1 MRTTTFKSRAFALVS
16 TAALLA
22 TLVVVAPANAAA
34 TGPTCDGA
42 TPVQTCTGTT
52 SDGALY
58 KMVIPATFNGTVT
71 IWSHGFGTNTN
82 IPAGLLPI
90 FPLGY
95 PIDPRP
101 ELAPGNSAALI
112 KYLTDKGVA
121 VMGSGF
127 STQAWNLDEAV
138 KTNAELV
145 GIFKT
150 KFTTT
155 KKVVAWGYS
164 MGGGITQAF
173 AEKNPELLAAAG
185 VMNPVDSWASQSKY
199 LVDMLW
205 LMKTWFDPSIKLT
218 GYAAG
223 VPGDMQMIQDL
234 GKYLLIMQF
243 LGNPANIASGAWPTT
258 SSASGKTL
266 EAKGIPARSALLMI
280 GRLSGI
286 STQSST
292 FDGIAGPATAA
303 ATAWPLA
310 YAPAYGTLENI
321 SGVLG
326 YALLG
331 ARDMQTKMGGT
342 SFDNQKTDYSKQLSD
357 EDRTVYNAGMSGNT
371 AIAGMLQT
379 LSPLNPDAPRIKGD
393 AAAMAKSD
401 STMYQSTGKIKVPT
415 VMMIGEHDPVEP
427 AGIVQRYSD
436 LYEVEFAAAKAAA
449 LKASQKSGSYTA
461 PVRKLQVLWATT
473 PKTWSKFN
481 AAGSPISIAGTPGTG
496 HTNFTTAHYLTLIDT
511 MLSAAEN
518 GNLPWNAAQLSKV
531 HRAKNLKID
540 RDTLYPWMKYYNQ

>member
-1 MRTTTFKSRAFALVS
+1 MRTTSFKSRAFALVS

-22 TLVVVAPANAAA
+22 TLVVASPANAAA

-145 GIFKT
+145 GIFKA

-185 VMNPVDSWASQSKY
+185 VMNPVDSWNAQSKY

-218 GYAAG
+218 GYAPG

-243 LGNPANIASGAWPTT
+243 LSNPANIASGAWPAT
-258 SSASGKTL
+258 SSASGKAL
-266 EAKGIPARSALLMI
+266 QAGGIPARSALLMV
-280 GRLSGI
+280 GRLAGI

-331 ARDMQTKMGGT
+331 ARDMQTKMGGV

-357 EDRTVYNAGMSGNT
+357 DDRTVFNAGLSGNT
-371 AIAGMLQT
+371 AITEMLKT

-393 AAAMAKSD
+393 AAAIAKSN

-427 AGIVQRYSD
+427 AGIVQRISD
-436 LYEVEFAAAKAAA
+436 LYEEDFAAAKDAAK
-449 LKASQKSGSYTA
+449 KAAQKSGVYKA
-461 PVRKLQVLWATT
+461 PVRQLQVLWATT
-473 PKTWSKFN
+473 PKTWSKFD
-481 AAGSPISIAGTPGTG
+481 AAGSPISIVGTPGTG
-496 HTNFTTAHYLTLIDT
+496 HTNFSTAHYTTLIDT

-518 GNLPWNAAQLSKV
+518 GKLPWNGAQLTKIYK
-531 HRAKNLKID
+531 AKNLKID